1 MNIITVPYGSKG
13 FYVRP
18 DTSLNRDSND
28 YFCPDGVNELAAA
41 VFVYARATKAGKC
54 VASKFASRY
63 YTSIGSGIHLF
74 APALAAGN
82 TPESWWV
89 SRSLDNSTFLLDD
102 EVAAENI
109 PAEIIEKINAAFE
122 AASKYV
128 SFRTGDYI
136 AVEIE
141 ELPPVNSST
150 PGQLEY
156 KDKEI
161 NIIW

>member
-41 VFVYARATKAGKC
+41 VFIYARATKAGKS
-54 VASKFASRY
+54 VSAKFAPRY
-63 YTSIGSGIHLF
+63 YTAVGTGIHF
-74 APALAAGN
+74 SAPELIDG
-82 TPESWWV
+82 PESWWTAH
-89 SRSLDNSTFLLDD
+89 SLDNSTFLAAD
-102 EVAAENI
+102 EKPALEI
-109 PAEIIEKINAAFE
+109 PSELRDKINAAFE
-122 AASKYV
+122 TASKYV

-136 AVEIE
+136 AIEVEM
-141 ELPPVNSST
+141 PVIIKGNTASY
-150 PGQLEY
+150 PFNG
-156 KDKEI
+156 KEI